1 MTRQAIL
8 PALLVSIV
16 FTLIPGSNRQ
26 VSAASSEKAKMNFT
40 VDINQEAPAEPV
52 PEGPSGFPQT
62 GQKPLAHKIHL
73 QRIDELGKIHR
84 FHKERVKKVRKH
96 RGKYWMAVL
105 IIIVSCHLALLV
117 HAFLHLTH

>member
-1 MTRQAIL
+1 MTRQTIL
-8 PALLVSIV
+8 IPILLLIIFAL
-16 FTLIPGSNRQ
+16 TPGSNKQ
-26 VSAASSEKAKMNFT
+26 ASAARSEKAKMNFT
-40 VDINQEAPAEPV
+40 IDMSQEAPAEPV
-52 PEGPSGFPQT
+52 PDGPSGFPQT